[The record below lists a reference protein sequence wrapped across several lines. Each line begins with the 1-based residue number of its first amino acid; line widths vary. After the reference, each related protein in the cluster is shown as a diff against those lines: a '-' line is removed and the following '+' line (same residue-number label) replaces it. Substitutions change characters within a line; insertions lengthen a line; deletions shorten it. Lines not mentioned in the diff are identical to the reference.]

1 MAVDADNQKRWRR
14 TLGRVALAIL
24 AFMIGFPV
32 AYAALVPERRP
43 PLADLPRA
51 ADGAYRVYV
60 VDWGYHTAII
70 VQQPQGWRL
79 GPPGEETAP
88 FLEFAWGDRRFYY
101 ESGYWPHAVFATL
114 ALPTESVLYLD
125 GRPDPPP
132 LRGARAAFFR
142 TVNADTL
149 RLLLSEIERSARHDQ
164 TGARVSPFAPASGY
178 AGRFFTAHGAYLWTR
193 NCNWWTVERLMRVG
207 LATSPTGVII
217 TAQVPGRLR
226 GFVRVP

>member
-1 MAVDADNQKRWRR
+1 MVANADNRTRWR

-24 AFMIGFPV
+24 AFMIGFPLV
-32 AYAALVPERRP
+32 YAALVPERRP
-43 PLADLPRA
+43 PLADLPSV
-51 ADGAYRVYV
+51 ADRAYRVYV

-70 VQQPQGWRL
+70 VQQPRDWRL

-101 ESGYWPHAVFATL
+101 ESDFWPHAVFATL

-125 GRPDPPP
+125 GRSDPPA
-132 LRGARAAFFR
+132 LRGARAAFYR

-149 RLLLSEIERSARHDQ
+149 RALLMEIERSARHDT
-164 TGARVSPFAPASGY
+164 TGSRVSSYPPAAGYSGRLFA
-178 AGRFFTAHGAYLWTR
+178 AHGSYLWTR
-193 NCNWWTVERLMRVG
+193 NCNWWTVERLARVG

-217 TAQVPGRLR
+217 TAQVPSRLR